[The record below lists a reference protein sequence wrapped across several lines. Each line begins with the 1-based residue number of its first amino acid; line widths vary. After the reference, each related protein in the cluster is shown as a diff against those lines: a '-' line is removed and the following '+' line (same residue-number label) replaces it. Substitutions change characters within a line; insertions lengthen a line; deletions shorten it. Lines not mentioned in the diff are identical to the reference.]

1 MAPAVKI
8 LDKRPKD
15 GHRHNLVYQT
25 FGTLGVY
32 VKKVQDSKGVFY
44 AIANEDQLE
53 KILSDDSKLAFQK
66 AGFKIVPPLEYNSL
80 KTIIAENID
89 YMLDPYTDEEVI
101 DSIERHN
108 DWAQMEHIYR
118 IPAAGKLLKIR
129 FKTQQMAQNAL
140 DKGLII
146 LHQSIPKW
154 NLEKEIFIKLTPCRN
169 CFRYDHKSSDCKEEK
184 KDRCT
189 YCAGNHRQF
198 DCKAEAPCCI
208 NCGGQHRTLAAVCKV
223 RKDLIKKKKR
233 RNTQSCKSKQTMG

>member
-8 LDKRPKD
+8 LDKRPKE

-32 VKKVQDSKGVFY
+32 VKKVHNGKGIFY

-53 KILSDDSKLAFQK
+53 KILSDDSKLQK
-66 AGFKIVPPLEYNSL
+66 AGFEIVPPLEYNSL
-80 KTIIAENID
+80 KTVIAKNID
-89 YMLDPYTDEEVI
+89 YMLDSYTDEEVI

-108 DWAQMEHIYR
+108 DWAQVEHIYR
-118 IPAAGKLLKIR
+118 IPATGKLLKIR

-140 DKGLII
+140 EKGLII

-169 CFRYDHKSSDCKEEK
+169 CFRYDHKSSDCKDEK
-184 KDRCT
+184 KDCCT
-189 YCAGNHRQF
+189 Y
-198 DCKAEAPCCI
+198 
-208 NCGGQHRTLAAVCKV
+208 
-223 RKDLIKKKKR
+223 
-233 RNTQSCKSKQTMG
+233 